1 MDYKITYS
9 ARKTIGIYVH
19 RDASVEVRC
28 PLRTSRKVIEEIV
41 NSKKKWIDS
50 SREKILNTVKREFDE
65 VERNNLIKKGK
76 DIIPKKVAF
85 FSKIMGV
92 NPVSIKIGN
101 AKSYWGCCSGSNRIT
116 FSWRLMQA
124 SSEVIDYVIVHELA
138 HIKEHN
144 HSKRFWSEVERV
156 LPDYR
161 RRLAELK
168 KLD

>member
-76 DIIPKKVAF
+76 DIIPKRVEF
-85 FSKIMGV
+85 FSKL
-92 NPVSIKIGN
+92 
-101 AKSYWGCCSGSNRIT
+101 WG
-116 FSWRLMQA
+116 
-124 SSEVIDYVIVHELA
+124 
-138 HIKEHN
+138 
-144 HSKRFWSEVERV
+144 
-156 LPDYR
+156 
-161 RRLAELK
+161 
-168 KLD
+168 